1 MQVTM
6 KCIIIFILLCIP
18 ISCFGQSIQD
28 MERNPKYLYA
38 MEQLIREVPKV
49 QPSHLALQYNSDI
62 NYNPQLKQ
70 YLQHFVKNEILIYLD
85 ISQIEAII
93 QRKQPLYKKL
103 LGKINLFYIQNFSSK
118 GVQL

>member
-1 MQVTM
+1 
-6 KCIIIFILLCIP
+6 
-18 ISCFGQSIQD
+18 
-28 MERNPKYLYA
+28 

>member
-1 MQVTM
+1 MQNIQ
-6 KCIIIFILLCIP
+6 KKALSGII
-18 ISCFGQSIQD
+18 SGGNASNNE
-28 MERNPKYLYA
+28 MY
-38 MEQLIREVPKV
+38 
-49 QPSHLALQYNSDI
+49 
-62 NYNPQLKQ
+62 
-70 YLQHFVKNEILIYLD
+70 KNEILIYLD